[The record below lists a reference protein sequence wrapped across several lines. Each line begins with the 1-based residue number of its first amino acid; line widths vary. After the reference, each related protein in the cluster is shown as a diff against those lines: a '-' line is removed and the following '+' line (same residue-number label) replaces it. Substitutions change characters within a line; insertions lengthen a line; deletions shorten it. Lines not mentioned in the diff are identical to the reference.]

1 MTKLRR
7 HLAGWFT
14 AAVLSAGTAAAQEGF
29 PADWAVEPE
38 PEPRPHGV
46 RLDGAWADFGAVNLT
61 KGGTGLLVGGNIG
74 LGTLFAPWID
84 FSGGVRY
91 WKADAERPTI
101 ADSSKSEVRNV
112 SFHPDLRVHM
122 FRYKWMRPYVLAG
135 LSAQFVSADIPDDT
149 SLEDAISGFRV
160 GLDTGF
166 GISSAGGSVRWHVE
180 TRREFVEDVGNW
192 TFAAGIGWWPDVHA
206 TREPARPVRSAYRQR
221 AAEDSVPPAPPLEAV
236 PVIPVAPVTPV
247 EETVPE
253 PLVRDLMEKNEA
265 LRAEMDS
272 LRRALEGQRT
282 QAPAPPES
290 AGTPSPA
297 ATVPPPDRAALS
309 IALERLAASST
320 LSHLATTDEGW
331 RLVLGGE
338 AAFES
343 GSGRLT
349 PAAREE
355 IRRLSDVLLRHAGVR
370 VIVEGHSDSAGD
382 ALRNLTL
389 SEDRAAAVRNEMILS
404 GVDPATIRARGLG
417 SGVPVADNSTAEGRS
432 RNRRV
437 EIRILDPK

>member
-1 MTKLRR
+1 MRR
-7 HLAGWFT
+7 KHEGAAWVLAGVL
-14 AAVLSAGTAAAQEGF
+14 AAGSVAAQEGF
-29 PADWAVEPE
+29 PAGWTEE
-38 PEPRPHGV
+38 PEPRPHGT

-61 KGGTGLLVGGNIG
+61 KGGAGFLLGGNVG

-91 WKADAERPTI
+91 WKAEVERPTI
-101 ADSSKSEVRNV
+101 ADSAKADVRNL
-112 SFHPDLRVHM
+112 SFHPDLRVPL
-122 FRYKWMRPYVLAG
+122 FTYKWMRPYVLAG
-135 LSAQFVSADIPDDT
+135 LAAQFVSADIPDDP

-160 GLDTGF
+160 GMDTGF
-166 GISSAGGSVRWHVE
+166 GISSIGRSVRWRVE

-192 TFAAGIGWWPDVHA
+192 TFGVGIGWWPDRRA
-206 TREPARPVRSAYRQR
+206 AREPARNVRSARAWR
-221 AAEDSVPPAPPLEAV
+221 AAEDSVPAAPPIDAV
-236 PVIPVAPVTPV
+236 PVIPVTPA
-247 EETVPE
+247 EGAVPE
-253 PLVRDLMEKNEA
+253 PLVRELMEKNEA

-272 LRRALEGQRT
+272 LRRAVEEQRAKSAESVP
-282 QAPAPPES
+282 APAES
-290 AGTPSPA
+290 TGKAEPS
-297 ATVPPPDRAALS
+297 TVPPPDRAALS

-320 LSHLATTDEGW
+320 LSHLVATDEGW
-331 RLVLGGE
+331 RFVLGGE

-355 IRRLSDVLLRHAGVR
+355 IRNLSDVLLRNPRAR

-382 ALRNLTL
+382 ALSNLTL

-404 GVDPATIRARGLG
+404 GVDPASIRARGLG

-437 EIRILDPK
+437 EVRILDPR

>member
-1 MTKLRR
+1 MTNARR
-7 HLAGWFT
+7 HVAGWLCAVVL
-14 AAVLSAGTAAAQEGF
+14 AAGPAAAQEGF
-29 PADWAVEPE
+29 PADWQAEPE

-61 KGGTGLLVGGNIG
+61 KGNTGLLVGGNIG

-91 WKADAERPTI
+91 WKADAERPSI
-101 ADSSKSEVRNV
+101 ADSSKSEVRNL
-112 SFHPDLRVHM
+112 SFHPDLRAHM
-122 FRYKWMRPYVLAG
+122 FRYKWMRPYVLVG
-135 LSAQFVSADIPDDT
+135 LAAQFVSADIPDDT

-166 GISSAGGSVRWHVE
+166 GISSAGGSVRWHAE

-206 TREPARPVRSAYRQR
+206 EREPARPVRSAYRQR
-221 AAEDSVPPAPPLEAV
+221 AAEDSVPAAPPLEAV
-236 PVIPVAPVTPV
+236 PVIPVTPA

-253 PLVRDLMEKNEA
+253 PLVRDLMQKNEA

-272 LRRALEGQRT
+272 LRRSLDEQRAKAA
-282 QAPAPPES
+282 APAPES
-290 AGTPSPA
+290 VQASPP
-297 ATVPPPDRAALS
+297 ATVPAPDRAALS
-309 IALERLAASST
+309 IALERMAASST
-320 LSHLATTDEGW
+320 LSHLVTTDEGW

-355 IRRLSDVLLRHAGVR
+355 IRSLSDVLLRNPGAR

-382 ALRNLTL
+382 ALNNLTL
-389 SEDRAAAVRNEMILS
+389 SEDRAASVRNEMILS

-437 EIRILDPK
+437 EIRVLDPK

>member
-1 MTKLRR
+1 MTNARR
-7 HLAGWFT
+7 HVAGWLFAVVL
-14 AAVLSAGTAAAQEGF
+14 AAGPVAAQEGF
-29 PADWAVEPE
+29 PADWPAE

-46 RLDGAWADFGAVNLT
+46 RLDGAWVDFGAVNLT
-61 KGGTGLLVGGNIG
+61 KGNTGLLVAGNIG

-91 WKADAERPTI
+91 WKADAERPSI

-135 LSAQFVSADIPDDT
+135 LAAQFVSADIPDDT

-221 AAEDSVPPAPPLEAV
+221 AAEDSVPAAPPLEAV
-236 PVIPVAPVTPV
+236 PVIPVTPV
-247 EETVPE
+247 EESVPE
-253 PLVRDLMEKNEA
+253 PLVRDLLQKNEA

-272 LRRALEGQRT
+272 LRRSLDEQRAKAAT
-282 QAPAPPES
+282 PAPAAPES
-290 AGTPSPA
+290 VPASPP
-297 ATVPPPDRAALS
+297 ATVPAPDRAALS
-309 IALERLAASST
+309 IALERMAASST
-320 LSHLATTDEGW
+320 LSHLVTTDEGW

-355 IRRLSDVLLRHAGVR
+355 IRSLSDVLLRNPGAR

-382 ALRNLTL
+382 ALNNLTL
-389 SEDRAAAVRNEMILS
+389 SEDRAASVRNEMILS

-437 EIRILDPK
+437 EIRVLDPK